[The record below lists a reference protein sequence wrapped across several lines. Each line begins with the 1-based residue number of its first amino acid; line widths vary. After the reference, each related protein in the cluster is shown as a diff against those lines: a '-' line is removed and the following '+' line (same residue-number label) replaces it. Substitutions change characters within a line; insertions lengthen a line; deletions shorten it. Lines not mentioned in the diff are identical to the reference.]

1 MLFRSKIESRK
12 VVEVASY
19 LIKANSS
26 PSAARIN
33 KANLISYFKIRFA
46 AIASDLQSDAADRL
60 LTHCAPQHCWIAAEA
75 QSRLLAAHALSKGS
89 GAI

>member
-1 MLFRSKIESRK
+1 MEIESRK

-33 KANLISYFKIRFA
+33 KANLISCCKIRFA
-46 AIASDLQSDAADRL
+46 AIASDLKSDAADRL
-60 LTHCAPQHCWIAAEA
+60 LAHYAPQHCWIAAMA
-75 QSRLLAAHALSKGS
+75 QSRLRKAHALSKGS

>member
-1 MLFRSKIESRK
+1 MAIESRK
-12 VVEVASY
+12 VVEVASC

-26 PSAARIN
+26 PSAARIS
-33 KANLISYFKIRFA
+33 KANLISCCKIRFA

-60 LTHCAPQHCWIAAEA
+60 LAHYAPQHCWIAAES
-75 QSRLLAAHALSKGS
+75 QSRLLAAHALSKGF